1 MLDDAERLD
10 AEVLATVEGLE
21 ARLDAGDLD
30 AYFAGFA
37 PDATFLFYN
46 EERRLESTAEYRALL
61 EERIAG
67 SGLRFLDRL
76 RSEVR
81 VQRWE
86 DVAVVTFLDEATYEW
101 EGDRETTRGRASWVL
116 RRDGER
122 WVVIHVHISPA
133 AAPPG

>member
-1 MLDDAERLD
+1 VLDDAERLD

-37 PDATFLFYN
+37 PDATFVFHD
-46 EERRLESTAEYRALL
+46 EERRLESPGEYRALL

-67 SGLRFLDRL
+67 SGLRFLDRR

-86 DVAVVTFLDEATYEW
+86 DGAVVSFLDEATYEW

-116 RRDGER
+116 RREGGR
-122 WVVIHVHISPA
+122 WVVVHVHISPA
-133 AAPPG
+133 EPPTG